1 MEEVAQKVSPWEV
14 EVGLGG
20 YHEVVEGE
28 HQEAL
33 VPEVVVVAVA
43 LGFC

>member
-1 MEEVAQKVSPWEV
+1 MAQKVLPWEV

-33 VPEVVVVAVA
+33 APELVAVA
-43 LGFC
+43 VAVGFC